1 MKKKVIWIVLAL
13 VLVGVLVGA
22 GALYKKLSADG
33 VPASP
38 TASSAV
44 LQTTEPDMPQ
54 TEPMETDLLQTEPTT
69 EEAPQTEAETAGKKA
84 AAADF
89 TVLDADGNEVTLSSH
104 FGKPLV
110 VNFWTTWCGP
120 CRSELPG
127 FDAAAKTYAD
137 KIDFMMVNL
146 TDGYR
151 DTVDDVKAFVEE
163 SGFSFPVY
171 FDTQQ
176 SAAAAYDVYGIPQT
190 VFIYADGS
198 VMRSYVG
205 ALPEDVLNGFLEEL
219 VQ

>member
-1 MKKKVIWIVLAL
+1 MKKKVLWLVPAV
-13 VLVGVLVGA
+13 VLVGILVGA

-33 VPASP
+33 VPVSP
-38 TASSAV
+38 TASSAMS
-44 LQTTEPDMPQ
+44 QTAAETNLPQ
-54 TEPMETDLLQTEPTT
+54 TGTAEP
-69 EEAPQTEAETAGKKA
+69 AGKKA
-84 AAADF
+84 TAADF
-89 TVLDADGNEVTLSSH
+89 TVFDADGNEVTLSSH

-137 KIDFMMVNL
+137 QIDFMMVNL
-146 TDGYR
+146 TDGYSE
-151 DTVDDVKAFVEE
+151 TVDGVQAFVREN
-163 SGFSFPVY
+163 GFSFPVY
-171 FDTQQ
+171 FDTQD

-205 ALPEDVLNGFLEEL
+205 AMPEDVLNGFLEEL
-219 VQ
+219 VQQ

>member
-1 MKKKVIWIVLAL
+1 MKKKVLWLVLAV
-13 VLVGVLVGA
+13 VLVGILVGA

-33 VPASP
+33 VPVSPAAS
-38 TASSAV
+38 TAV
-44 LQTTEPDMPQ
+44 PQTAAETNLPQ
-54 TEPMETDLLQTEPTT
+54 TEPA
-69 EEAPQTEAETAGKKA
+69 APAGKKA

-89 TVLDADGNEVTLSSH
+89 TVLDADGGEVTLSSH

-120 CRSELPG
+120 CMSELPG
-127 FDAAAKTYAD
+127 FDAAAKTYAG

-146 TDGYR
+146 TDGYS
-151 DTVDDVKAFVEE
+151 DTVDGVKAFVEE
-163 SGFSFPVY
+163 NGYSFPVY
-171 FDTQQ
+171 FDTQK
-176 SAAAAYDVYGIPQT
+176 SAATAYDVYGIPQT
-190 VFIYADGS
+190 VFVYADGS